1 MVKYFN
7 FIAALLLTLLY
18 LTGKIPPTE
27 RYNLWFTIFIIPV
40 AMAVNTVLV
49 LGSLFFL
56 KKSSLFYLV
65 PMLIGLPYFLATVG
79 IKKYFHFGDTTGQE
93 VSVLNYNL
101 SNFSIKSFNYNDRDS
116 ARRALRDFILNPTT
130 DIQCFQ
136 EFTNYYTNKEFNVIG
151 DLTSKGKHFYFSQE
165 DETPYSWA
173 VRTGTLIVSRYP
185 IIAAGD
191 VMASKN
197 GFNRVAYADIVVDK
211 DTVRVIN
218 VHLES
223 MGLGQYAPYRRRNI
237 DEAKQSTH
245 TLLSK
250 LKSGVFERSRQVKQL
265 SEFIQHSPHSVICAG
280 DFNDMPYSYSYQYL
294 RKGMKNSFEESGT
307 GFGFTYHGGML
318 KVLRIDNQFYSTPI
332 ISKDLR
338 TRYDIRLSDH
348 FPVEGNYILSKQN
361 P

>member
-1 MVKYFN
+1 MKYFN

-40 AMAVNTVLV
+40 AMVINTVLV
-49 LGSLFFL
+49 VGSLFFL
-56 KKSSLFYLV
+56 KKSSLFYLI

-79 IKKYFHFGDTTGQE
+79 IKKYFHFGDTAGQP

-101 SNFSIKSFNYNDRDS
+101 SNFSIKSFHYHNRDS
-116 ARRALRDFILNPTT
+116 ARRALRDFIMNPTT
-130 DIQCFQ
+130 DVQCFQ
-136 EFTNYYTNKEFNVIG
+136 EFTNYYTSKEFNVIG
-151 DLTSKGKHFYFSQE
+151 DLTAKGMHFYFSQE
-165 DETPYSWA
+165 AETPYSWSS
-173 VRTGTLIVSRYP
+173 RTGTLMVSSFPIVKT
-185 IIAAGD
+185 GD
-191 VMASKN
+191 VMASEN
-197 GFNRVAYADIVVDK
+197 GFNRVAYIDIVI
-211 DTVRVIN
+211 DTDTLRVIN

-223 MGLGQYAPYRRRNI
+223 MGLGQYAPYRQRDI
-237 DEAKQSTH
+237 GEAKQSTQ

-265 SEFIQHSPHSVICAG
+265 SEFIQHSPHPVICAG

-294 RKGMKNSFEESGT
+294 RKRMKNSFEESGS
-307 GFGFTYHGGML
+307 GFGFTYHGGIL
-318 KVLRIDNQFYSTPI
+318 KVLRIDNQFYSAPV

-348 FPVEGNYILSKQN
+348 FPVEGYYILPKQD

>member
-1 MVKYFN
+1 
-7 FIAALLLTLLY
+7 
-18 LTGKIPPTE
+18 
-27 RYNLWFTIFIIPV
+27 
-40 AMAVNTVLV
+40 MAVNTVLV